1 MKPPIPKL
9 NVHYRRQGGA
19 LPALAHQL
27 EELRRFADS
36 IRRDSPLLERWFL
49 ASGDSEAEALRTLAI
64 DERGVHAAARDELR
78 RADTPQVDSRAIALW
93 NGATGRG
100 QGATLSSLCSTLGR
114 PDWFE
119 FGLKLEPDVRS
130 WQTPA
135 RWIRTAVSIWPT
147 ALFATFAPLWH
158 SERRIFQDR
167 PGVGWMIYL
176 PRAITAAQVPEA
188 RQLVPVNAPDGSPRG
203 TIVVSVTEGGYSD
216 DNPEHLATAQAIET
230 RLVDLDLLPRFAD
243 L

>member
-1 MKPPIPKL
+1 MKPPLPTL
-9 NVHYRRQGGA
+9 DLQFRRA
-19 LPALAHQL
+19 DSTLPELDDQVS
-27 EELRRFADS
+27 ELRRFWRA
-36 IRRDSPLLERWFL
+36 IEADSPLFSSWYLGSDTSQE
-49 ASGDSEAEALRTLAI
+49 DALRFKLFGDPGESA
-64 DERGVHAAARDELR
+64 AAARELQR
-78 RADTPQVDSRAIALW
+78 RTGKSHDVRTVGLW
-93 NGATGRG
+93 NGAIGRG
-100 QGATLSSLCSTLGR
+100 EGASLSSKCSILGR
-114 PDWFE
+114 PDGFE
-119 FGLKLEPDVRS
+119 FSLGLYPEVSD
-130 WQTPA
+130 WQVPA
-135 RWIRTAVSIWPT
+135 RWVTSAISIWPT
-147 ALFATFAPLWH
+147 ALYATFAPLWH

>member
-9 NVHYRRQGGA
+9 KLQFRVPSGA
-19 LPALAHQL
+19 MPSVALQL
-27 EELRRFADS
+27 RELFLFAKS
-36 IRRDSPLLERWFL
+36 IEPDHPSFATWYLSSATSP
-49 ASGDSEAEALRTLAI
+49 SDALRTPAFDAAGPTADALAELAREENAANDI
-64 DERGVHAAARDELR
+64 RGI
-78 RADTPQVDSRAIALW
+78 SLW
-93 NGATGRG
+93 NGAMGRG
-100 QGATLSSLCSTLGR
+100 EGAMLENVYSSLGR
-114 PDWFE
+114 PNSFE
-119 FGLKLEPDVRS
+119 FGLKLVPEVTAWS
-130 WQTPA
+130 QPA
-135 RWIRTAVSIWPT
+135 RWLATAVSIWPT
-147 ALFATFAPLWH
+147 ALYASFAPLWH